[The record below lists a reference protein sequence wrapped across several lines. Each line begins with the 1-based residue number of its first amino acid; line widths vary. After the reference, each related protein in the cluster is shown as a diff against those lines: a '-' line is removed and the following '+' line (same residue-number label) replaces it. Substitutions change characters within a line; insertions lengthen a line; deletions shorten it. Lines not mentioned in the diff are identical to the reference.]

1 MRPRWQDPGVPESP
15 VNAWGALARPVA
27 RSLELAHQTL
37 IAGGLAVGSV
47 ITDQDGTI
55 VAEGRNRAY
64 DDATGTD
71 PLERTALAHAEMNAL
86 ARLDTDTHTETLT
99 IWSTQQPCSMCGA
112 AIDFIGIG
120 HVIAIATDPSEPTVR
135 VAETLEDRWVVLAT
149 AMFLIGP
156 LRRGGPS
163 HPTVQ
168 ANRMLEPEAVAVA
181 ERATVADHPLT
192 DGRPLID
199 ALVAIWDDIQHAAS
213 RRHRRI
219 ADLLDTS
226 ETDGA

>member
-1 MRPRWQDPGVPESP
+1 MAESP
-15 VNAWGALARPVA
+15 IHAWGALARPVA
-27 RSLELAHQTL
+27 RALELAHQTL

-47 ITDQDGTI
+47 ITDLDGTI

-71 PLERTALAHAEMNAL
+71 PLERTSLAHAEMNAL
-86 ARLDTDTHTETLT
+86 ARLDTDTPTETLT
-99 IWSTQQPCSMCGA
+99 IWSTQQPCSMCRA
-112 AIDFIGIG
+112 AIDFLGISQ
-120 HVIAIATDPSEPTVR
+120 VIAVATDPSEPTVR

-149 AMFLIGP
+149 AMFIIGP

-163 HPTVQ
+163 HPMVQ

-181 ERATVADHPLT
+181 ERATAAHHPLT

-199 ALVAIWDDIQHAAS
+199 VLVAIWEDLQHAAS
-213 RRHRRI
+213 CRQRRI
-219 ADLLDTS
+219 ADLPATS
-226 ETDGA
+226 ETNGA